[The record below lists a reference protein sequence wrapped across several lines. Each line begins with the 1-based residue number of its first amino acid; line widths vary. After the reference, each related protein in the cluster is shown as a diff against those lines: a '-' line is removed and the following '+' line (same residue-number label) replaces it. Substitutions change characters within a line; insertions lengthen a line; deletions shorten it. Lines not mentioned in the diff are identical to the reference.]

1 MAKSYRDQVLVLKKM
16 NYGEADVIVTLFGR
30 SSGIVAAIAKGARR
44 MNSRKSGNLELF
56 NQIEVLMA
64 EGRNL
69 DVVSEANMVDAFG
82 FWREDIE
89 AISLAYY
96 ATDITALLLAEADP
110 QPYIY
115 DRLVEFYAW
124 LGKTNSAHLLIR
136 WYEVQLLNHLGFWS
150 SQLLES
156 QSLNAISL
164 LDSFAT
170 MDVRSLA
177 GLKGSEALDNELERL
192 MRWQM
197 SLVLERQPKS
207 EGFVEVVRDLGE
219 RSVDF

>member
-1 MAKSYRDQVLVLKKM
+1 MAKTYRDQVLVLKKIDFA
-16 NYGEADVIVTLFGR
+16 EADAILTLFGR
-30 SSGIVAAIAKGARR
+30 HQGITSAIAKGVRR
-44 MNSRKSGNLELF
+44 MKSRKSGNLELF

-69 DVVSEANMVDAFG
+69 DIVSEASVVDSFDH
-82 FWREDIE
+82 WREDIE

-96 ATDITALLLAEADP
+96 ATDITSLLLAEADP

-115 DRLVEFYAW
+115 DRLVELYAW
-124 LGKTNSAHLLIR
+124 LGRVNSLHLLVR

-150 SQLLES
+150 SQTLES

-177 GLKGSEALDNELERL
+177 QLKGSEALTHELERL

-197 SLVLERQPKS
+197 AMVLDKQPKS
-207 EGFVEVVRDLGE
+207 EGFVDQVRDL
-219 RSVDF
+219 SS